1 VADRAAGYGFKG
13 EIVSGNDLHAV
24 LKTAKKAIDR
34 ARRGDGPTLVECK
47 TYRYHGHSEHDRA
60 DYREEEEVITWE
72 SRDPIQLW
80 EVYLQKKKYDY
91 AAIQA
96 ETTAKV
102 KRVVEEAVAFAE
114 ASHAPLGPEAMEDLY
129 AMPIDTEAR

>member
-1 VADRAAGYGFKG
+1 
-13 EIVSGNDLHAV
+13 
-24 LKTAKKAIDR
+24 
-34 ARRGDGPTLVECK
+34 VECK

-80 EVYLQKKKYDY
+80 EVYLQKKKYDF

-96 ETTAKV
+96 ETTEKV
-102 KRVVEEAVAFAE
+102 KRIVDDAVAFAE
-114 ASHAPLGPEAMEDLY
+114 GSPYPDGPEAMEDLY